1 MKSKKKDWLRFWWVF
16 LYAPIY
22 MIIFFLE
29 ERYITDCHLIGIPL
43 DHKIP
48 FIEWFFFP
56 YYIWFPFIAAVVVR
70 LFFKD
75 KVTFLKTAGF
85 LYFGMTLF
93 LIVNVVYP
101 NRLDIRPTE
110 FTRDNI
116 AIRLAQAMYE
126 GDTPT
131 NVLPSIH
138 VYNSLG
144 VLLGVWT
151 TKKDMKHK
159 AIKWGVTILSIVI
172 SCSTVFVKQ
181 HSVIDVAAAFI
192 LAVPAYWFFFKGAYA
207 RKMDTLS
214 V

>member
-101 NRLDIRPTE
+101 NRLDIRPT
-110 FTRDNI
+110 
-116 AIRLAQAMYE
+116 
-126 GDTPT
+126 
-131 NVLPSIH
+131 IH

-207 RKMDTLS
+207 HKLDTLS